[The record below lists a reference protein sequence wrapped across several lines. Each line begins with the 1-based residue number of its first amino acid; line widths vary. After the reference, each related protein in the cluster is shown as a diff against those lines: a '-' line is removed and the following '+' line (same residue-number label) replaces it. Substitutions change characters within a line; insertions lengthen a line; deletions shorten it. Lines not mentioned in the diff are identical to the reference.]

1 VAFLAPVVSLKLS
14 RRDELD
20 PAVSFRR
27 RRWLYPAL
35 GESGDRLMPTV
46 GAVTEAP
53 PLISPKALS
62 DALAAL
68 GAYAEPPT
76 AAQLAAAEFAQ
87 GRTGL
92 VTQLSNALYGS
103 ALAHV
108 MTAEL
113 AVAQGRF

>member
-1 VAFLAPVVSLKLS
+1 
-14 RRDELD
+14 
-20 PAVSFRR
+20 
-27 RRWLYPAL
+27 
-35 GESGDRLMPTV
+35 MPTV